1 MLPIQLATEA
11 ASGVMRRNVQVLA
24 LIGSGHA
31 VSHFYAL
38 ALPPLF
44 PILREQ
50 LDVSYAALGLLVT
63 LFNVSTGA
71 AQIPAGFLVDR
82 FGARRLLL
90 LGLAIM
96 GAAMTG
102 VGFAPSYWLMLVLV
116 AVVGVGNSV
125 FHPADYAILSA
136 SVDRTWV
143 GRAFGI
149 HTFTGFIGFMLAP
162 ASMIALTA
170 LLGWRAAISVAG
182 LLAFV
187 VLGAMLTW
195 GHLLRD
201 ETRKPDAGSRKAAP
215 PSSARSL
222 LLTAPILLLF
232 GFYLLNAM
240 FTSGVQSFAV
250 TALNGLHGVDLAFA
264 NVVLTAFL
272 IAASAGVLLGGMV
285 ADHTDRYVLVTVGAF
300 GAIALM
306 MLAVALLPL
315 PAAVMLGVFVLV
327 GLLQGSVRTS
337 RDMLVRK
344 VTPAGATGRVF
355 AFVMTGLNVGGA
367 ITPVL
372 FGLLLDHGA
381 PQLVFLLM
389 AVFAVAVTG
398 IVVLVQWAIAAQD
411 ATPRDRQVPA
421 E

>member
-1 MLPIQLATEA
+1 
-11 ASGVMRRNVQVLA
+11 MRRNLQVLA

-38 ALPPLF
+38 TLPPLF
-44 PILREQ
+44 PLLREH

-63 LFNVSTGA
+63 MFNLATGA

-90 LGLAIM
+90 LGLTIM
-96 GAAMTG
+96 GAAMTAM
-102 VGFAPSYWLMLVLV
+102 GFAPSYWLMLVLV
-116 AVVGVGNSV
+116 AAVGIGNSV
-125 FHPADYAILSA
+125 FHPADYAVLSA
-136 SVDRTWV
+136 SVDHSWL

-149 HTFTGFIGFMLAP
+149 HTFAGFIGFMAAP
-162 ASMIALTA
+162 GGMIALTA
-170 LLGWRAAISVAG
+170 LVGWRGAITVAG
-182 LLAFV
+182 LLAFA
-187 VLGAMLTW
+187 VLGAMLAC

-201 ETRKPDAGSRKAAP
+201 EARKTDAAQRRAAAP
-215 PSSARSL
+215 AGARSL
-222 LLTAPILLLF
+222 LFTAPVLLLF
-232 GFYLLNAM
+232 SFYLLNAM
-240 FTSGVQSFAV
+240 MTSGVQSFSV
-250 TALNGLHGVDLAFA
+250 TALNSLHGVDLAFA
-264 NVVLTAFL
+264 NVILTAFL

-285 ADHTDRYVLVTVGAF
+285 ADHTDRYALVTVGAF
-300 GAIALM
+300 GTVALM

-315 PAAVMLGVFVLV
+315 PAAVMLGLFVLV

-344 VTPAGATGRVF
+344 ITPAGATGRVF

-372 FGLLLDHGA
+372 FGVLLDHGA

-389 AVFAVAVTG
+389 AAFAVAVAG
-398 IVVLVQWAIAAQD
+398 IVVLVQAAITAQD
-411 ATPRDRQVPA
+411 ARQRQPQVPA